1 MILKKQKLQDQDK
14 KSMKNESA
22 PRVANSEVDGRLA
35 KMIDELTEWGY
46 LIGKTEIK
54 LNKIF
59 FG

>member
-1 MILKKQKLQDQDK
+1 
-14 KSMKNESA
+14 MKNESE

>member
-1 MILKKQKLQDQDK
+1 
-14 KSMKNESA
+14 MKNEGA
-22 PRVANSEVDGRLA
+22 PRVANSEVNGRLA

-46 LIGKTEIK
+46 LIGKTEIR

>member
-22 PRVANSEVDGRLA
+22 PRVANSEVDRRLA

-54 LNKIF
+54 LNKRF